1 MGLFLDNTGMSFLR
15 DGSQLNR
22 EVLEEVKGRD
32 TLEKVGAGDAA
43 YRTYVFPSGLELI
56 LRESAVGVVDADMAY
71 ESRQIWQAK
80 PVSMDL
86 KKEYL
91 GMTITMLS
99 QDGKTGFVATLSKAA
114 LIPDFNE
121 TQMLDMAVSAFPIG
135 LDVFDNRAAY
145 EAASDDNTRLE
156 DGQVFAFNYI
166 MARQKGLTKKEEEY
180 FTHKEAFN
188 LLCGEVVD
196 IQWKDNG
203 WRDSGFYVVTVRT
216 KMGNVDAIIGKKQ
229 LAKPCEKG
237 CYVLMEAMLVCKV
250 LAIDGKTV

>member
-1 MGLFLDNTGMSFLR
+1 MDKNFDKVTPLTVGSLMRSLSKPDYPEYILHLLAQVKSWLTKTYR
-15 DGSQLNR
+15 IDGTDLPYW
-22 EVLEEVKGRD
+22 EVLRED
-32 TLEKVGAGDAA
+32 
-43 YRTYVFPSGLELI
+43 PEL
-56 LRESAVGVVDADMAY
+56 LYGE
-71 ESRQIWQAK
+71 
-80 PVSMDL
+80 
-86 KKEYL
+86 
-91 GMTITMLS
+91 LS
-99 QDGKTGFVATLSKAA
+99 WIESKAA
-114 LIPDFNE
+114 LLPDFNE
-121 TQMLDMAVSAFPIG
+121 TQTLDMAVSAFPIG
-135 LDVFDNRAAY
+135 LDVFDNRQAY
-145 EAASDDNTRLE
+145 EAAADDNTRLE

-180 FTHKEAFN
+180 FTRKEAFN